1 MKSSLKNMV
10 LVLFVITAVTS
21 SAVGVVY
28 NMTKDPIEKADQL
41 KTQNALSEVLPKFD
55 NQPNDE
61 KIEKDVD
68 GMKLN
73 VYTAR
78 LDGKVVG
85 YAVETFSKNGFNGHI
100 RLIVGFKT
108 DGSIH
113 NISVLSQNETPG
125 LGAKISEK
133 GSKFV
138 AQFSG
143 KNPDSFKLFVKKD
156 GGDVDA
162 ITASTIT
169 SRAFTEAVNLAY
181 KIFNEI
187 DKEEADNE

>member
-1 MKSSLKNMV
+1 MK
-10 LVLFVITAVTS
+10 
-21 SAVGVVY
+21 
-28 NMTKDPIEKADQL
+28 Q
-41 KTQNALSEVLPKFD
+41 
-55 NQPNDE
+55 
-61 KIEKDVD
+61 KDVD